1 MEDDPTKLK
10 KFAISKLANV
20 PDEIKAIVEN
30 IELDYIM
37 LSLLRYG
44 HPQDLVWRNASK
56 GNVCVLG
63 DAFHPMTPNIGQG
76 AYSALEDGILFGKVP
91 CQGFTHERTKWGIKR
106 ES

>member
-20 PDEIKAIVEN
+20 PDEIRAIVEN

-44 HPQDLVWRNASK
+44 YP
-56 GNVCVLG
+56 
-63 DAFHPMTPNIGQG
+63 
-76 AYSALEDGILFGKVP
+76 
-91 CQGFTHERTKWGIKR
+91 
-106 ES
+106 